1 METQSPKNDRFGSML
16 SRFVSIFSESQS
28 PKNDTFGGVLGNWFS
43 NKVKYSYIWLRTVE
57 KTIVSFMASLCMSN
71 PIIPFIGGPFII
83 GIVLFITSI
92 WFIPSMISV
101 FVNENPNDKFGIW
114 ISILGLFFGWTW
126 AVPMFTSFVQIF
138 TSMFKFIL
146 LPLMMNSSDIFKIMG
161 KDWNA
166 FWLMVIYVI
175 FISISALE
183 NTDLSF
189 SVPFSISWIII
200 LLLFW
205 RHIAPKPE
213 DNKK

>member
-1 METQSPKNDRFGSML
+1 
-16 SRFVSIFSESQS
+16 
-28 PKNDTFGGVLGNWFS
+28 
-43 NKVKYSYIWLRTVE
+43 
-57 KTIVSFMASLCMSN
+57 
-71 PIIPFIGGPFII
+71 
-83 GIVLFITSI
+83 
-92 WFIPSMISV
+92 MISV

-126 AVPMFTSFVQIF
+126 LVPMFTSFVQIF

-175 FISISALE
+175 FISISAFE

-189 SVPFSISWIII
+189 SVPFSITCIAA
-200 LLLFW
+200 LLWKW
-205 RHIAPKPE
+205 RHSAPKPE